1 MLIGE
6 RGRGNPEVPRAV
18 RPAGIIV
25 FERLQPQPKPR
36 LQPYIWSREHNDHPA
51 LPGMG
56 KVAGLGA
63 LMVGSIGSLPRGVA
77 VRAV

>member
-6 RGRGNPEVPRAV
+6 RGRGDPEVPRAV

-36 LQPYIWSREHNDHPA
+36 LQPYIWSRGRGDSPA
-51 LPGMG
+51 LLGDG
-56 KVAGLGA
+56 KLAGLGA
-63 LMVGSIGSLPRGVA
+63 LIVGPMGSVPRGVA